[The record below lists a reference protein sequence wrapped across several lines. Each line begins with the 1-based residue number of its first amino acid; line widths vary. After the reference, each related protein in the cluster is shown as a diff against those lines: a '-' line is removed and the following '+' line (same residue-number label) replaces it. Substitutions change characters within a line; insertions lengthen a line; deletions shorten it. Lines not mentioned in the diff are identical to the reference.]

1 MTARAEFGKERICP
15 RCGKVAQERIR
26 LGVSM
31 GKAQSDAHIVEYCEH
46 CQPQSFL
53 EALLNAA
60 MRPEL
65 GYDG

>member
-1 MTARAEFGKERICP
+1 
-15 RCGKVAQERIR
+15 
-26 LGVSM
+26 M